1 MSKLL
6 IVFYHLMRL
15 ITAKF
20 VSASGL
26 YRSASVGRS
35 PLAGDRAC
43 WRLPNG
49 WTAAR
54 LFGHASELQ
63 MHLPNGELVAKQSTA
78 FAAHLDAK
86 HLVLSNRHSVLQ
98 TAQQTVDQDPLF
110 VRKQISF

>member
-54 LFGHASELQ
+54 LSGHASELQ

-86 HLVLSNRHSVLQ
+86 HLVLSNIRCYRQPSRDSRSRPTL
-98 TAQQTVDQDPLF
+98 
-110 VRKQISF
+110 R